1 MEPVYG
7 VSVGYAEQNS
17 TPAIAAS
24 PEPMAKVREIVALTL
39 TPMSCAA
46 SLSSDTASIACPA
59 FVFLMNIISAIIITT
74 HASTVT
80 MVVPEMV
87 NAPSASFKEGRDTTE
102 LNDFVSAPNSSNA
115 AFCRK

>member
-1 MEPVYG
+1 
-7 VSVGYAEQNS
+7 
-17 TPAIAAS
+17 
-24 PEPMAKVREIVALTL
+24 
-39 TPMSCAA
+39 
-46 SLSSDTASIACPA
+46 
-59 FVFLMNIISAIIITT
+59 MNIISAIIITT

-87 NAPSASFKEGRDTTE
+87 NAPSASFKEGKDTTE